1 MDRAGAPEGNAEK
14 AMSNADRSEM
24 LALLATIEDQLD
36 SLLDQLDGLLAACDR
51 AELEAEAARWFAAEI
66 DGPRTLH

>member
-1 MDRAGAPEGNAEK
+1 
-14 AMSNADRSEM
+14 MSNAHKSEM

-51 AELEAEAARWFAAEI
+51 AELEAEAGRRFAAELRE
-66 DGPRTLH
+66 PRTLH